1 MTVTAE
7 IAEAAT
13 TYIRHWR
20 HRQAI
25 KKNRARCVCSRP
37 FEEGG
42 PCNTFGY
49 DANDG
54 RPVRMANADP
64 KWCDNCKRAHQLTA
78 ALPSVAAKSGAALR
92 RLDRT
97 VGLLFGEPQ

>member
-1 MTVTAE
+1 MSVTDE

-25 KKNRARCVCSRP
+25 KKNRARCVCSKS
-37 FEEGG
+37 FYKGG
-42 PCNTFGY
+42 PCQTLGY
-49 DANDG
+49 DADDG
-54 RPVRMANADP
+54 HPVRKATADP
-64 KWCDNCKRAHQLTA
+64 DWCDGCKRAHQLTA
-78 ALPSVAAKSGAALR
+78 ELPSVAAKSGAALR